1 MRYDKSLIAPIVK
14 VLHNCVKYL
23 PLRVKTCT
31 IHLQSQEQKQEQR
44 EKQSQERQCWL
55 TPYIYSFFVVR
66 ESKCKVKN
74 KVKNVSVGSYLMS
87 ILLFVVR
94 GGLRTKRK
102 TKSRTKRR
110 ERGVDLLYTDVIVQ
124 IILYT
129 YPICTLSI
137 DNWTESWY
145 NVYYQG
151 LE

>member
-1 MRYDKSLIAPIVK
+1 MRYDKSLIAPIEE

-44 EKQSQERQCWL
+44 EEQSQERQCWL

-94 GGLRTKRK
+94 VGSKNKEKNKVKNKEKREGLTCFIQM
-102 TKSRTKRR
+102 
-110 ERGVDLLYTDVIVQ
+110 L
-124 IILYT
+124 
-129 YPICTLSI
+129 
-137 DNWTESWY
+137 
-145 NVYYQG
+145 
-151 LE
+151 